1 MNCGETVPNFQLFDI
16 TGKEKKASDMC
27 RAHLILKESISK
39 PVLPPSL
46 FILSQEKKK
55 NIHEEMPPGLH
66 HIKSENPT
74 NTK

>member
-16 TGKEKKASDMC
+16 TGKEKKASDVC

-55 NIHEEMPPGLH
+55 KHPGGNAPWLASH
-66 HIKSENPT
+66 KI
-74 NTK
+74 